1 MTTISLKLPD
11 HVASRLNTAA
21 RARKSTPARLAR
33 EVIENSLPVARP
45 PLDLPKLPPGES
57 AYDKMLPI
65 LKKAWK
71 RNRGL
76 PRDLATNPKY
86 MEGFGQ

>member
-1 MTTISLKLPD
+1 MTTLSLKLPD
-11 HVASRLNTAA
+11 RVASRLKTAA
-21 RARKSTPARLAR
+21 RARNSTPARLAR
-33 EVIENSLPVARP
+33 EVLEKGLPAPRP
-45 PLDLPKLPPGES
+45 ALDLPKLPPGES

-71 RNRGL
+71 RRGRGS
-76 PRDLATNPKY
+76 RDLATSPKY